1 VLGNS
6 GPISI
11 PPAAKIT
18 IGGDG
23 TISIQPLGG
32 NGASTVTVD
41 RLKLVNPAD
50 NALYK
55 DTTGLMRANDGQPF
69 PADAA
74 VRVQSGALE
83 SSNVNPAEALVGM
96 IESARRFELQVKMMK
111 VAEDN
116 SSATNQLLRL
126 E

>member
-1 VLGNS
+1 M
-6 GPISI
+6 
-11 PPAAKIT
+11 
-18 IGGDG
+18 
-23 TISIQPLGG
+23 
-32 NGASTVTVD
+32 
-41 RLKLVNPAD
+41 
-50 NALYK
+50 YK
-55 DTTGLMRANDGQPF
+55 RQGQPF